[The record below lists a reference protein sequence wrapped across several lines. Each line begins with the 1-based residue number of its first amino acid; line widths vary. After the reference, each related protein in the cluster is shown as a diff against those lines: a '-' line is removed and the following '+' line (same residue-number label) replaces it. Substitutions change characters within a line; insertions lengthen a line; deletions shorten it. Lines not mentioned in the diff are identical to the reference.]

1 MPSSSKMRRFNDYS
15 ARKYMNGE
23 TPFVEVPIDP
33 NVETRVKD
41 IVYSPE
47 QISGNRGYKGLTRIL
62 FF

>member
-1 MPSSSKMRRFNDYS
+1 MRRFNDYS

-41 IVYSPE
+41 IVYSPTKYRE
-47 QISGNRGYKGLTRIL
+47 TEGTKV
-62 FF
+62 